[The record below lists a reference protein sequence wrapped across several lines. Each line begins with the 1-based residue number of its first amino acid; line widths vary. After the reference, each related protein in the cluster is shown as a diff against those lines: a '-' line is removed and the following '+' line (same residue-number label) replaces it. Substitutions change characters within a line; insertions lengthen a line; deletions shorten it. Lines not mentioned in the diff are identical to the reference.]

1 MSRVK
6 IVLRGIL
13 GFICSILLFLIVIV
27 SIIKLTVYNK
37 NYVLKSIENDD
48 YYSKVYEEINSD
60 MKNSLLSSG
69 LDESI
74 LKGLFTKNDLKKET
88 KNLIGSIYS
97 GSNYKVDTDTF
108 KERLNTNIDKFLKE
122 KNIQVTDQ
130 KSLDTFV
137 SNIVSVYE
145 KEISL
150 YGYLQNYVNKFV
162 KIGNLLDV
170 AMIVMIILLLI
181 CFIILRYPLHRR
193 YSGVICMSACLMLLF
208 FKSYIYEQIDM
219 KNILI
224 ISDSF
229 SSLLR
234 RVLLDINDKMLL
246 SAFILLIVG
255 ILLNLKN
262 SFLRRRKKRVRR
274 LS

>member
-6 IVLRGIL
+6 VVLRGFL

-48 YYSKVYEEINSD
+48 YYSKVYTEINDD

-74 LKGLFTKNDLKKET
+74 LEGLFTKNDLKKET

-97 GSNYKVDTDTF
+97 GSKFKVDTETF
-108 KERLNTNIDKFLKE
+108 RERLNTNIDKFLKE
-122 KNIQVTDQ
+122 KNIQITDQ

-137 SNIVSVYE
+137 SNIVSVYK

-150 YGYLQNYVNKFV
+150 YGYLENYVNKFV

-170 AMIVMIILLLI
+170 AMIVMVVLLLV
-181 CFIILRYPLHRR
+181 CFIILRYSLHRR

-234 RVLLDINDKMLL
+234 RILLDINDKMLL
-246 SAFILLIVG
+246 TAFILLMLG

-262 SFLRRRKKRVRR
+262 SFLRKRRKVRK

>member
-1 MSRVK
+1 MSSVK

-13 GFICSILLFLIVIV
+13 GFICSILLFLIILV

-234 RVLLDINDKMLL
+234 RILLDINDKMLL
-246 SAFILLIVG
+246 AAFILLIVG